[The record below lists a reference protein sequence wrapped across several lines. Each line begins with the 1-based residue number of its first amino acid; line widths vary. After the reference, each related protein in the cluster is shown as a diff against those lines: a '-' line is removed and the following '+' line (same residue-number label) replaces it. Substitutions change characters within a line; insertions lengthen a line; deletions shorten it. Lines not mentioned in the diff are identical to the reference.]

1 MTLKKTSIQDLE
13 IESLQ
18 NGLKIHQGN
27 KLSSKQII
35 VIIINYNKPVGTITN
50 RLNQAEEST

>member
-1 MTLKKTSIQDLE
+1 MTLKKTSVQDLE

-18 NGLKIHQGN
+18 HGLKIHQAN

-35 VIIINYNKPVGTITN
+35 VIIINYNKQLELLPID
-50 RLNQAEEST
+50 

>member
-18 NGLKIHQGN
+18 HGLKIHQGN
-27 KLSSKQII
+27 KLSSKH
-35 VIIINYNKPVGTITN
+35 NSNNNK
-50 RLNQAEEST
+50 L